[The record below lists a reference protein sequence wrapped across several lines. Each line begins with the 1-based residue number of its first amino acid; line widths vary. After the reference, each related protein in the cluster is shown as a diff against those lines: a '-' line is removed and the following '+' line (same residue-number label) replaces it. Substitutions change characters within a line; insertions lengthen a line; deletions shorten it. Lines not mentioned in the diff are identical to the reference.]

1 MKTLRIFIVLDIF
14 IYVMYNVSINQ
25 IITEREIYMK
35 KIICAILSVVFSLL
49 SVVSFASVTSHNAQG
64 ADLSISLP
72 DSMYVFDRNVSP
84 SDTRITSLGLTYE
97 GLMSSFLSQ
106 DIYLDAL
113 DTEAFNEIV
122 VISEP
127 TDDKN
132 FFDLTADGLY
142 NAVIN
147 EENLLTQSGRTIE
160 NSDLFE
166 AGGVDFVK
174 TVSKSKDVFVQY
186 TTVYNGKKVKIRL
199 IDFDGNLTDD
209 EAEGFEEIVETVS
222 FNTEPQKEKKETPPI
237 IATNQPTS
245 DVSADIKE
253 PSEKDALY
261 NSIKKIF
268 IVLLVAVAVCTIP
281 ALIFR
286 YVFTSDGIKK
296 AGAKAFTFFYTI
308 AMTALFYF
316 IITKHAELKLSILI
330 CLVPVLWS
338 FVIYKIVKR

>member
-1 MKTLRIFIVLDIF
+1 
-14 IYVMYNVSINQ
+14 
-25 IITEREIYMK
+25 MK
-35 KIICAILSVVFSLL
+35 KIICVLLSVVFSLL
-49 SVVSFASVTSHNAQG
+49 SIVSFASVTAYNAQG
-64 ADLSISLP
+64 ADLSISMP

-84 SDTRITSLGLTYE
+84 NDARITSLGLTYE

-113 DTEAFNEIV
+113 DTEAFNEII

-132 FFDLTADGLY
+132 FFDLAPDGLY

-147 EENLLTQSGRTIE
+147 EEKLLTQSGRTIE
-160 NSDLFE
+160 KSDLFE

-174 TVSKSKDVFVQY
+174 TVSKSKDIFVQY

-199 IDFDGNLTDD
+199 IDFDGNLTND

-222 FNTEPQKEKKETPPI
+222 FSVAPQKAEKETAPTV
-237 IATNQPTS
+237 AANQPTI
-245 DVSADIKE
+245 DEPEKIKE

-261 NSIKKIF
+261 NSIKKILV
-268 IVLLVAVAVCTIP
+268 VLLIALAVCTIP

-330 CLVPVLWS
+330 CLVPLLWS